1 MLLEHQGKRPRIH
14 ETAYVAPTATVCG
27 DVTIGPGSRVLFGA
41 VLVAEG
47 GPVAIGSH
55 VIVMEQAVIRGTR
68 RHPARIGD
76 HVLVG
81 PHAYLSGCEVEDSV
95 FLASGTRLFNGARI
109 GARSTVRINGVVYIE
124 TALPPDTVVPIGWVA
139 VGDPARILPP
149 EDHEQEPLNFPLT
162 VFGLDR
168 APAGQ
173 TNMPE
178 ITRRY
183 AEALGRH
190 RGDHVLGHHVSPDL

>member
-1 MLLEHQGKRPRIH
+1 MLIEHQGKRPRIH

-55 VIVMEQAVIRGTR
+55 VIVMEQAVIRGTK
-68 RHPARIGD
+68 RHPVRIGD

-81 PHAYLSGCEVEDSV
+81 PHAYLSGCEIEDSV

-109 GARSTVRINGVVYIE
+109 GARSTVRINGVVHIE
-124 TALPPDTVVPIGWVA
+124 TALPPDAVVPIGWVA
-139 VGDPARILPP
+139 AGDPARILPP
-149 EDHEQEPLNFPLT
+149 TEHEQGPLNFPLT

-183 AEALGRH
+183 AKALGRH
-190 RGDHVLGHHVSPDL
+190 RDDHVLGHHLSADL